1 MSKTPCVVPFELRK
15 AGTRR
20 RRPDRPTARQS
31 GRRSNPV
38 REDSTEEKKTTGVKR
53 HVCVDTLG
61 LIWGL
66 EITQARI
73 SDTKGSMVAVA
84 KAQDAAPTLEL
95 IWADSAYRG
104 LVEFA
109 LLLYGIIVSIVS
121 RPDGAVGFV
130 LLPKR
135 WVVERTFGWLT
146 RWRRLNRNYE
156 HTLASSEAV
165 VQIAMIGI
173 MTRRL
178 AKMRCGKR
186 DRKLR

>member
-1 MSKTPCVVPFELRK
+1 
-15 AGTRR
+15 
-20 RRPDRPTARQS
+20 
-31 GRRSNPV
+31 
-38 REDSTEEKKTTGVKR
+38 
-53 HVCVDTLG
+53 
-61 LIWGL
+61 
-66 EITQARI
+66 
-73 SDTKGSMVAVA
+73 MVAVA

-95 IWADSAYRG
+95 VWADSAYRG

-109 LLLYGIIVSIVS
+109 LLLFRIIVSIVS

-130 LLPKR
+130 LVPKR

-156 HTLASSEAV
+156 HTLASAEAV

-178 AKMRCGKR
+178 ARVR
-186 DRKLR
+186 RRPRQRKLRDCPIRGD